1 MRRFSLQVSLQVSLQ
16 AWEDTMADEAASRPE
31 TATDPDTAEDDLHRK
46 FREALERKKAEHHD
60 AHGAATQ
67 GKGVGPAF
75 NDKRQR
81 QFRRK
86 SG

>member
-1 MRRFSLQVSLQVSLQ
+1 M
-16 AWEDTMADEAASRPE
+16 TDESSEPE
-31 TATDPDTAEDDLHRK
+31 AEDDLHKK
-46 FREALERKKAEHHD
+46 FREALEKKKAQHDSHPGHGARHEGVGD
-60 AHGAATQ
+60 AH
-67 GKGVGPAF
+67 

>member
-1 MRRFSLQVSLQVSLQ
+1 MDDQ
-16 AWEDTMADEAASRPE
+16 AGSRPE
-31 TATDPDTAEDDLHRK
+31 ATGEEDELHRK
-46 FREALERKKAEHHD
+46 FREALDRKKAERHD
-60 AHGAATQ
+60 AHGAGAQ

>member
-1 MRRFSLQVSLQVSLQ
+1 MTDKSSK
-16 AWEDTMADEAASRPE
+16 PE
-31 TATDPDTAEDDLHRK
+31 AEDDLHRR
-46 FREALERKKAEHHD
+46 FREALEKKNAQHD
-60 AHGAATQ
+60 AHPGDGARHE
-67 GKGVGPAF
+67 GVGDAQ

>member
-1 MRRFSLQVSLQVSLQ
+1 M
-16 AWEDTMADEAASRPE
+16 EDRSGSRPE
-31 TATDPDTAEDDLHRK
+31 AAAEKDEKDEDELHRK
-46 FREALERKKAEHHD
+46 FREALERKKAERHE
-60 AHGAATQ
+60 AHGLGAQST
-67 GKGVGPAF
+67 GVGPAF